1 MTVEQYRWANSV
13 YQNRSEACA
22 IMDNDNHRG
31 SRIRQ
36 NSDPA
41 TAAIKW
47 GAIVIIVGVIIYFLA
62 RYIVPLLPGA

>member
-1 MTVEQYRWANSV
+1 
-13 YQNRSEACA
+13 
-22 IMDNDNHRG
+22 MDNDNYRG
-31 SRIRQ
+31 SRVRN

-47 GAIVIIVGVIIYFLA
+47 GAIVIIVGVVIYFLA

>member
-1 MTVEQYRWANSV
+1 
-13 YQNRSEACA
+13 
-22 IMDNDNHRG
+22 MDNDNYRE
-31 SRIRQ
+31 SRVKH